1 MKKKTFYFIQS
12 IFIYFFYT
20 ISKLLGLKLSRVFFS
35 FIFVKVGNFFKS
47 KKIIMSN
54 LDRIRPGMNN
64 IEKEK
69 IINKMWSNYGKTF
82 VEYVYLNFFKKKI

>member
-1 MKKKTFYFIQS
+1 
-12 IFIYFFYT
+12 
-20 ISKLLGLKLSRVFFS
+20 
-35 FIFVKVGNFFKS
+35 
-47 KKIIMSN
+47 MSN